1 MSIII
6 KILLIFIFNIFILH
20 QSFALNL
27 DLKFHKETINDY
39 CDFLYNKKDNL
50 FSSDH
55 WRVEEVDNIKE
66 YFHLSSK
73 IKIKI
78 FPFIRGEKIN
88 GIRFTFYNENEEP
101 LLLVNVDKKCNIMVS
116 RLIQRD
122 ITGKIFSIDNL
133 SSDLS
138 KVKSSEYFNPPLEKQ
153 KPFKGIK
160 VAIVD
165 TGVNYNLD
173 FIADKI
179 SRIDESNLTG
189 YDFEDND
196 SLPYDIDTGRSV
208 FFPMHHG
215 TSVSSII
222 LREAPMSELVVYRFP
237 RSEMCKF
244 ENLIEHI
251 SVNKIKIVNLSMG
264 SVNKD
269 DWQCFYKAAK
279 SNKNILFFVSAGNDG
294 KNIDFEKIY
303 PASFDLE
310 NIIVVTSSDISG
322 NLAQGSN
329 FGSVSVDFLIPGEQI
344 PVIDHRGVKT
354 NASGSSFA
362 VPRVVAMAIR
372 ILSNNTNANIL
383 DIKSKLISRAIRSN
397 EKVKYGW
404 IPDPLDN
411 YLLN

>member
-39 CDFLYNKKDNL
+39 CDFLYKKKDNL

-66 YFHLSSK
+66 YSHLSSK

-138 KVKSSEYFNPPLEKQ
+138 EVKSSEYFNPPLKKQ

-189 YDFEDND
+189 YDFEDDD

-269 DWQCFYKAAK
+269 DWQCFYRAAK

-294 KNIDFEKIY
+294 KNIDFDKIY

>member
-6 KILLIFIFNIFILH
+6 KILLIFIFNIFTLH

-66 YFHLSSK
+66 YFHLSSN

-101 LLLVNVDKKCNIMVS
+101 LLLVNVDKKCNIIVS

-122 ITGKIFSIDNL
+122 VTGKIFSIDNL

-138 KVKSSEYFNPPLEKQ
+138 KVKSSDYFNPPLEKQ

-173 FIADKI
+173 FIANKI

-189 YDFEDND
+189 YDFEDDD

-310 NIIVVTSSDISG
+310 NIIVITSSDISG

-329 FGSVSVDFLIPGEQI
+329 FGSASVDFLIPGEQI